1 MVSVRTSNEECSAE
15 DIVGSNST
23 SDAKKTKT
31 HREWNNMENYLRS
44 EFAKLTNPIMRR
56 SIKTLGAR
64 HG

>member
-1 MVSVRTSNEECSAE
+1 MASVRTSNEEGSAE

-31 HREWNNMENYLRS
+31 HREWNNMENYLMS
-44 EFAKLTNPIMRR
+44 EFAKLTNSIMRR
-56 SIKTLGAR
+56 GIKTLGAR